1 MSHIYN
7 PYQYH
12 LSIYII
18 SSRIDMHFDILESV
32 IELYTTLNVPVL
44 EKNNNLFDSLNEC
57 AFDISL

>member
-1 MSHIYN
+1 
-7 PYQYH
+7 
-12 LSIYII
+12 
-18 SSRIDMHFDILESV
+18 MHFDILESV